1 MIYKN
6 VHHDEQEQKK
16 TSEEGLPFTSFNVQ
30 SSAFFNHH
38 LSSRSSDFTNGGGVG
53 ELASDFLQMRLKTQQ
68 SKISN
73 RSSQRKS
80 FDFGYDQ
87 NEILKK
93 PKNNS
98 NNDFYAKYHSNS
110 ENVHNYGNYVLKSD
124 IKKTTKCSG
133 FNNERRQN
141 DNPVLKYYGASHAFF
156 RTSSNITN
164 GNSLNNDKNIFGLGD
179 IGSVGG
185 DESEPDSEDEQ
196 KGNDS
201 NGNNMFITNRA
212 APAFN
217 LNYLNSNTNNN
228 QNLNLNQNIEINTSK
243 TFTKEKVLN
252 LEQLDFKKNEDDDDN
267 ENIENKKKNLEDD
280 KNNNPVEVKYIGSN
294 NDETNRQQFTFNKSN
309 ITNIPNI
316 DNINTFSNT
325 IQLQNVN
332 PNYQEILINARSLI
346 QDQSGCRFLQKK
358 IDEDNQ
364 ITNSLFAVLFNDII
378 TMCTDSFGNYLIQ
391 KMLETMTPINIEK
404 FTQLISLKFSFIAIS
419 TYGTRVIQKLLEVL
433 SVQVGLDSLKPTFD
447 SLNNLIINNIVQ
459 LSSDSNSSH
468 IIIKY
473 VNVIKYPYNIPLF
486 ESVYS
491 NFIPLCKDKHGCCV
505 IQKCI
510 EAGSNEQKEKLF
522 HLSNSHCEELISD
535 QFGNYVIQFVVG
547 INCEIINKYIV
558 NVIMGNLVL
567 LCKEKY
573 ASNVIEKFL
582 YNKSAYSK
590 IVLDTIIKDEN
601 LVHELIL
608 DQYGNYIVQRILMII
623 IGEPRMK
630 VIQMIVKWYDE
641 IKMVAFGPRLIAK
654 LSERYAEF
662 NILIG
667 NRFGNTNYNNNNS
680 NIGNVNFIQLNNYM
694 FPPTSPEAMGMYMKM
709 MNPNQQQMYHKMMQ
723 KQMPNQN
730 QQFIY
735 PPPYNPVYQQQ
746 FPFNN
751 YAMKKISKGN
761 QFMNMNINQ

>member
-6 VHHDEQEQKK
+6 VHHDEQESKK
-16 TSEEGLPFTSFNVQ
+16 SSEEGLPFTSFNVQ

-38 LSSRSSDFTNGGGVG
+38 LSSRSSDFTNGGGIG

-68 SKISN
+68 SKVSN

-87 NEILKK
+87 NAILKK

-133 FNNERRQN
+133 LNNDRRQN
-141 DNPVLKYYGASHAFF
+141 DNLVLKYYGASHAFF

-185 DESEPDSEDEQ
+185 DESDPDSEDEQ

-228 QNLNLNQNIEINTSK
+228 SNQNADINYSK
-243 TFTKEKVLN
+243 TFTKEKALN
-252 LEQLDFKKNEDDDDN
+252 LEQLHLQKNDNNNNN
-267 ENIENKKKNLEDD
+267 ENVNNNETIEND
-280 KNNNPVEVKYIGSN
+280 KNNNSVEIKYMGAI
-294 NDETNRQQFTFNKSN
+294 NDEGEQQFISN
-309 ITNIPNI
+309 MDDISKGP
-316 DNINTFSNT
+316 S

-332 PNYQEILINARSLI
+332 PNYQEILVNARSLI

-358 IDEDNQ
+358 IDEDNEV
-364 ITNSLFAVLFNDII
+364 TNSLFAVLFNDII
-378 TMCTDSFGNYLIQ
+378 AMCTDSFGNYLIQ
-391 KMLETMTPINIEK
+391 KMLETMTPANIEK
-404 FTQLISLKFSFIAIS
+404 FTELISQKFSFIAIS

-433 SVQVGLDSLKPTFD
+433 SVQVDLDSLKPTFD

-486 ESVYS
+486 ESVYT

-522 HLSNSHCEELISD
+522 ILSNTHCEELISD

-547 INCEIINKYIV
+547 INSEIINKYIV
-558 NVIMGNLVL
+558 NIIMKNLVL

-582 YNKSAYSK
+582 YNKSSYSK
-590 IVLDTIIKDEN
+590 IVLDTIRKDEN

-630 VIQMIVKWYDE
+630 MIQMIVKWYDE
-641 IKMVAFGPRLIAK
+641 IKMVPFGPRLIAK

-662 NILIG
+662 NMLIG
-667 NRFGNTNYNNNNS
+667 NRFGGTNYNNNS

-694 FPPTSPEAMGMYMKM
+694 FSPPPQEAMGMYMKM
-709 MNPNQQQMYHKMMQ
+709 MNPNQQQMYHKMLQ

-730 QQFIY
+730 QQFMY
-735 PPPYNPVYQQQ
+735 PPQYNPIYQQQ

-751 YAMKKISKGN
+751 YGMKKIQKRN
-761 QFMNMNINQ
+761 QFMNMNKNQ